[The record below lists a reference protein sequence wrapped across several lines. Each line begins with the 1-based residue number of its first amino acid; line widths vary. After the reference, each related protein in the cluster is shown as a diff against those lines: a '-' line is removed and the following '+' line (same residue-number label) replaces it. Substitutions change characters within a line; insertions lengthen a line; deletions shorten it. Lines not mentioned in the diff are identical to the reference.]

1 MPLTLYV
8 KASDS
13 ITRLQRTALAQRVVE
28 YLNPRLSN
36 RRLLCFLDDEEWQIL
51 KDENGVA
58 NRGIYIPYPSP
69 LSCYYAPQYIQ
80 DRLGADYGLLN
91 DLIYLHGTTCA
102 SELGLTMTLAHELQ
116 HCIHHSEHVQLWAA
130 NTLLS
135 QLPGSTLSAMRLR
148 SCDIPIER
156 EARIV
161 SKRVAEYLFGAEVLR
176 QYIDAKITEPVT
188 EEDASD
194 WECIREIS
202 TSTVYDLGHETA
214 LLFRALTAHRT
225 ELEQALDNLRCRSND
240 FKVVDLDMLLRG
252 GTNAP
257 PPLA

>member
-1 MPLTLYV
+1 MPLKLDV
-8 KASDS
+8 KTSDN
-13 ITRLQRTALAQRVVE
+13 TTKLQRTELAQRVVD
-28 YLNPRLSN
+28 YLNPQLRN
-36 RRLLCFLDDEEWQIL
+36 RRLLCFLDDEEWQTL
-51 KDENGVA
+51 REYGEA
-58 NRGIYIPYPSP
+58 NRGIYIPLPSP
-69 LSCYYAPQYIQ
+69 LLRCAPQYILG
-80 DRLGADYGLLN
+80 RLGAGDGLF
-91 DLIYLHGTTCA
+91 DDRIYLHGTTCSSA
-102 SELGLTMTLAHELQ
+102 LGLTMTLAHELQ

-148 SCDIPIER
+148 SCDIPTER

-194 WECIREIS
+194 WECIREIG

-240 FKVVDLDMLLRG
+240 FKLVDLDMLLRK